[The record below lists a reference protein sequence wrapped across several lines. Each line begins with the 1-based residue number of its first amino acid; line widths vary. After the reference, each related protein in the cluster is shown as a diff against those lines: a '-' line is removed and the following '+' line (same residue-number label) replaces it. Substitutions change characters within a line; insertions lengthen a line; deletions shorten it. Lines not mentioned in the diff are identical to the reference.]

1 MNTDRP
7 AATAAPRLVL
17 ACGAALAFVLPLA
30 ATLPARAQDAAIVD
44 AAHYKVEFENDQV
57 RVLRVIYGPLEKS
70 VMHEHPASIGVYLTD
85 GHIRITL
92 PDGRVGEPHVKAG
105 QAMWHQAGRHSIEN
119 LGSTPFELVLTE
131 LKVPLAPV
139 E

>member
-7 AATAAPRLVL
+7 APAQRLMLV
-17 ACGAALAFVLPLA
+17 CGAALTTVLPLA
-30 ATLPARAQDAAIVD
+30 AALPARAQDAARVD
-44 AAHYKVEFENDQV
+44 ATHYKVEFENDQV

-92 PDGRVGEPHVKAG
+92 PDGRVGEPHVEAG
-105 QAMWHQAGRHSIEN
+105 QAMWHAAGRHSIEN
-119 LGSTPFELVLTE
+119 LGSTPLEFVLTE
-131 LKVPLAPV
+131 LKAPPAPG